1 MDFEQRLEKAIQ
13 RGRET
18 GDQKHRAEAEK
29 VTSKEDLKR
38 MHTGFRLEL
47 SEYIEKCI
55 SRLPNHFPGFQFE
68 TIVSEKGWGAAVQR
82 DDIGVGADRKR
93 DNFYSRFEM
102 VIRPRGKYNV
112 LDMAAKGTVRNKEI
126 FNRNHYQ
133 RLSEADV
140 DTFKEII
147 DLWVLEYAESYA
159 T

>member
-18 GDQKHRAEAEK
+18 GDQKHRAEAEN
-29 VTSKEDLKR
+29 VTGKEDLKR

-93 DNFYSRFEM
+93 NNFYSRLEM

>member
-1 MDFEQRLEKAIQ
+1 MDFEKRLEKAIQ
-13 RGRET
+13 RGRKT
-18 GDQKHRAEAEK
+18 GDAKERAESDK
-29 VTSKEDLKR
+29 TTSEEELKR
-38 MHTGFRLEL
+38 LHSQLRLEL

-55 SRLPNHFPGFQFE
+55 SSLPNHFPGFQFE
-68 TIVSEKGWGAAVQR
+68 TVVSSKGWGAAVQR

-93 DNFYSRFEM
+93 DNFYSRIEM

-147 DLWVLEYAESYA
+147 DIWVLEYAESYA